1 MAGLRVLVVSC
12 HFARFPLLG
21 RWYDPRM
28 RAGSGIENAG
38 WGGDMNFLRAG
49 GRLCAAGAFLSV
61 AACGGGGNGPM
72 TVLPTTP
79 SIPQVYVRDA
89 GPIIFATQGSAGP
102 ELMKFPQATGTA
114 PNFTNSYPAAG
125 TVFPLLQTVLDVA
138 WPNAVGNAN
147 TQGATLT
154 VTGTQMVG
162 GVAHAVLE
170 FKIPSLGV
178 DATGLIGDG
187 NAVTLADGRKLT
199 FWAQSLSYTA
209 LGAWNITPIK
219 AGSTAGDYQFGIG
232 LSGYQTPAANV
243 PTGTATY
250 VGNGTNGGA
259 WGHVA
264 SPDGTGG
271 IFIASVEG
279 SANIAINFSSG
290 SVSGSLTNMSVETG
304 AGKPSVPWNDVSLTG
319 SMSGSTLSGTT
330 ASTGAVPTGNSSFA
344 AGSSGNFSGALF
356 GPNGEELG
364 AVWTLHDATGQ
375 GKSAIGYLAAT
386 K

>member
-1 MAGLRVLVVSC
+1 M
-12 HFARFPLLG
+12 
-21 RWYDPRM
+21 
-28 RAGSGIENAG
+28 
-38 WGGDMNFLRAG
+38 
-49 GRLCAAGAFLSV
+49 
-61 AACGGGGNGPM
+61 
-72 TVLPTTP
+72 
-79 SIPQVYVRDA
+79 
-89 GPIIFATQGSAGP
+89 
-102 ELMKFPQATGTA
+102 GT
-114 PNFTNSYPAAG
+114 
-125 TVFPLLQTVLDVA
+125 
-138 WPNAVGNAN
+138 
-147 TQGATLT
+147 
-154 VTGTQMVG
+154 
-162 GVAHAVLE
+162 
-170 FKIPSLGV
+170 
-178 DATGLIGDG
+178 
-187 NAVTLADGRKLT
+187 KLT

-271 IFIASVEG
+271 IFYCLRRGEREYRDQFFQRERERIADQYERGNRSRQAVRALERCG
-279 SANIAINFSSG
+279 
-290 SVSGSLTNMSVETG
+290 M
-304 AGKPSVPWNDVSLTG
+304 TG